1 LNAPR
6 IELHQQSD
14 RLQQV
19 LLAGISLVGVAAFLY
34 PFVLS
39 AANDAGVETSAHASD
54 APFLFALVTGVCLLA
69 SLLATADDQTGSGRA
84 KTVALLG
91 VLVAFDATLR
101 LVPGVLGASPI
112 FPLIILVGAVFGAT
126 FGFQMG
132 AITVLLSAFLTG
144 GIGPWLPFQ
153 MFAAAWI
160 GLTAGWLPKPRSMR
174 LRVIVIA
181 AFGAVWGIA
190 FGAIMNLWFWPLSS
204 PGLDVDAGLYWNP
217 DLGFRE
223 TLDRYIRFYLTTS
236 LTFDLTRAV
245 ANVVLIAFLG
255 APVLRLLERYRARF
269 TWQPWE
275 EFPSSKQTQLRGGK
289 RA

>member
-1 LNAPR
+1 MS
-6 IELHQQSD
+6 QSPD
-14 RLQQV
+14 RLQQFV
-19 LLAGISLVGVAAFLY
+19 LAAISLVGVAAFLY

-39 AANDAGVETSAHASD
+39 AANDAGAETSAHASD
-54 APFLFALVTGVCLLA
+54 APFLFAIVTGVCLLA
-69 SLLATADDQTGSGRA
+69 SLLATSDDQTGTGRA

-112 FPLIILVGAVFGAT
+112 FPLIILVGAVFGAS

-144 GIGPWLPFQ
+144 GVGPWLPFQ

-160 GLTAGWLPKPRSMR
+160 GLTAGWLPKPESMR
-174 LRVIVIA
+174 RRVIVIA
-181 AFGAVWGIA
+181 VFGAVWGVL

-204 PGLDVDAGLYWNP
+204 PGLNVDAGLYWNP
-217 DLGFRE
+217 DLGFHE
-223 TLDRYIRFYLTTS
+223 TVERYTRFYLTTS
-236 LTFDLTRAV
+236 LTFDLTRAA
-245 ANVVLIAFLG
+245 ANVILLAFLG
-255 APVLRLLERYRARF
+255 GPVLRLLERYRARF

-275 EFPSSKQTQLRGGK
+275 DLPPS
-289 RA
+289 

>member
-1 LNAPR
+1 MNAR
-6 IELHQQSD
+6 HLASHQQSD
-14 RLQQV
+14 RLQQFM
-19 LLAGISLVGVAAFLY
+19 LAGISLVGVAAFLY

-39 AANDAGVETSAHASD
+39 AANDAGAETSAHAGD
-54 APFLFALVTGVCLLA
+54 APFLFAIVTGVCLLA
-69 SLLATADDQTGSGRA
+69 SLLATSDDQTGAGRA

-112 FPLIILVGAVFGAT
+112 FPLIILVGAVFGAS

-160 GLTAGWLPKPRSMR
+160 GLTAGWLPKPRSIR
-174 LRVIVIA
+174 LRVFTIA
-181 AFGAVWGIA
+181 VFGAVWGML

-223 TLDRYIRFYLTTS
+223 TVERYTRFYLTTS
-236 LTFDLTRAV
+236 LTFDLTRAA
-245 ANVVLIAFLG
+245 ANVLLIAFLG

-269 TWQPWE
+269 SWEPWE
-275 EFPSSKQTQLRGGK
+275 DFPRS
-289 RA
+289 